1 MNRERTASRRTQG
14 GLALITG
21 LIFLVLLTLI
31 GMTAMQTTMLEEKMA
46 GNLRSENLA
55 FQASEAALRA
65 GESYLQGATVG
76 PFLTAKNATGLYQP
90 TLSATTDWWEYPL
103 GDAKYVWDAAG
114 SRDYGTTPPGAAN
127 PPRYIIEDVSFLTQ
141 CSQPGNC
148 QNIPLPKTPGGS
160 LKLGAVPDVGL
171 YRITAR
177 GTGGTDDTV
186 VLLQSYYRR

>member
-1 MNRERTASRRTQG
+1 MRMMSRDRTASRRTQSG
-14 GLALITG
+14 VALITG

-46 GNLRSENLA
+46 GNLRNENLA

-65 GESYLQGATVG
+65 GESYLQGITVG
-76 PFLTAKNATGLYQP
+76 PFLDAKNAKGLYLP
-90 TLSATTDWWEYPL
+90 ALSATTEWWEIA
-103 GDAKYVWDAAG
+103 DIWTAAG
-114 SRDYGTTPPGAAN
+114 SRAYATTPPGAAN
-127 PPRYIIEDVSFLTQ
+127 PPRYIIEDVSFKTQ
-141 CSQPGNC
+141 CTQPGFC

-186 VLLQSYYRR
+186 VLLQSYFRR

>member
-1 MNRERTASRRTQG
+1 M
-14 GLALITG
+14 ALITG

-65 GESYLQGATVG
+65 GESYLQGITVG
-76 PFLTAKNATGLYQP
+76 PFLDAKNAKGLYMP
-90 TLSATTDWWEYPL
+90 ALSDTTEWWEIA
-103 GDAKYVWDAAG
+103 DIWVDG
-114 SRDYGTTPPGAAN
+114 SRAYGTKPPGVDHT
-127 PPRYIIEDVSFLTQ
+127 PRYIIEDVSFKTK
-141 CSQPGNC
+141 CTQPGFC

-177 GTGGTDDTV
+177 GTGGTDDSV
-186 VLLQSYYRR
+186 VMLQSYFRR